1 MREKAKMTHEEM
13 VKRWKQDPEFL
24 KEYEVV
30 KAEFES
36 LMPRFEVREDESQ
49 YVSNV
54 PMRKTK
60 QE

>member
-36 LMPRFEVREDESQ
+36 LMTRFEVREDESQ
-49 YVSNV
+49 NVSNV